1 MPTTWKNVEYL
12 IICDSLIW
20 RGDISASLG
29 PLCWGRG
36 MENLEGAEE
45 IIDSLSREC
54 SCGRVGPFP
63 RFIIK
68 FDNEGKPREVFT
80 NQEDC
85 PSLKYRLLKA
95 FGLFYRK
102 HTLAFLAIFELV
114 ALAGVIALANQ
125 DTGDNYPF
133 AFLIAIGIS
142 VLVLLMIMC
151 INNYVIWRKQA
162 EYEYDI
168 NRREI

>member
-12 IICDSLIW
+12 IMCESLIW
-20 RGDISASLG
+20 RGDISASLN

-36 MENLEGAEE
+36 KENLEGADE
-45 IIDSLSREC
+45 IIDRLSRDC
-54 SCGRVGPFP
+54 YYGRGGQFP

-68 FDNEGKPREVFT
+68 FDNEDKPREVFT

-102 HTLAFLAIFELV
+102 HTLAILAIFELV
-114 ALAGVIALANQ
+114 AFAGVIALANQ
-125 DTGDNYPF
+125 DAGDSHLF
-133 AFLIAIGIS
+133 AFLIAMGIS
-142 VLVLLMIMC
+142 ALVLLMLMC
-151 INNYVIWRKQA
+151 IHNYRWWRKQA

>member
-12 IICDSLIW
+12 IICESLVW
-20 RGDISASLG
+20 RGDIPASLN

-36 MENLEGAEE
+36 KENLEGADE
-45 IIDSLSREC
+45 IIDRLSRDC
-54 SCGRVGPFP
+54 HYGRGGQFP

-68 FDNEGKPREVFT
+68 FDNEDKPREVFT

-85 PSLKYRLLKA
+85 PSLKYRFLKA

-125 DTGDNYPF
+125 DDGGSHLF
-133 AFLIAIGIS
+133 AFLIAMGIS
-142 VLVLLMIMC
+142 ALILMMLMC
-151 INNYVIWRKQA
+151 IFNYRWWRKQA
-162 EYEYDI
+162 KDEGDL

>member
-12 IICDSLIW
+12 IICESLIW
-20 RGDISASLG
+20 RGDIPASLG

-36 MENLEGAEE
+36 MENLDGADE
-45 IIDSLSREC
+45 IIDRLSREC
-54 SCGRVGPFP
+54 SDGRVAPFP

-68 FDNEGKPREVFT
+68 FDNEDKPREVFT

-85 PSLKYRLLKA
+85 PGFKYRVLKA

-114 ALAGVIALANQ
+114 ALAGVIALTNQ
-125 DTGDNYPF
+125 DTGDSCLF
-133 AFLIAIGIS
+133 AFLVAIGIS
-142 VLVLLMIMC
+142 VLILLMIMC
-151 INNYVIWRKQA
+151 IINYRWWRKQP
-162 EYEYDI
+162 EYECDL

>member
-1 MPTTWKNVEYL
+1 MSTTWKNVEYL
-12 IICDSLIW
+12 IICESLIW
-20 RGDISASLG
+20 RGEISASLG
-29 PLCWGRG
+29 PQCWGRG
-36 MENLEGAEE
+36 KENLKGADE

-54 SCGRVGPFP
+54 TGGRVGPFP

-68 FDNEGKPREVFT
+68 FDNEDKPREVFT

-85 PSLKYRLLKA
+85 PSLKYRFLKA

-102 HTLAFLAIFELV
+102 HTLAILAIFELV
-114 ALAGVIALANQ
+114 AFAGVIALANQ
-125 DTGDNYPF
+125 DDGGSHLF
-133 AFLIAIGIS
+133 AFLIAMGIS
-142 VLVLLMIMC
+142 ILVLLMTLC
-151 INNYVIWRKQA
+151 IHNYRWWRKQA